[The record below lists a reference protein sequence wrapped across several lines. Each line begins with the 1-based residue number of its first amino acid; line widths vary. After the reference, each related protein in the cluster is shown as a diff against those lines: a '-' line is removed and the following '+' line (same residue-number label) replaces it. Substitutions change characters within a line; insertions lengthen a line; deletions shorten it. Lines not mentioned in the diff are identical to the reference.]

1 MSISRKA
8 VFIFMAVI
16 LTANLMSVSPT
27 AAFAA
32 IGAAD
37 EELSRARE
45 LGKAVNAFAFDLY
58 KEIAKEEKGNIF
70 FSPLSI
76 SMALALAY
84 EGAAGETREEMRKVL
99 HFDNDISAQYKAILN
114 IIKNTPPEAGEVLI
128 ANAIWPDKNLS
139 ARKEYMEKLR
149 KYYDSEAIELD
160 YTDVDQAV
168 SAINN
173 WTNEKTRGEIKEV
186 VTHDDFKD
194 TFLSISNAI
203 YFIAEWQNKFS
214 VRDTMERDF
223 FKKNGDIIKLPTMFK
238 KDKVGYYENEFYQSI
253 SLHYKDAV
261 YSMLIILPEKN
272 GLTKIENCLS
282 NAFFDEVVHNLDM
295 TDCKIYLP
303 KYRMQQTYYLVK
315 TLRKLG
321 LERATS
327 LFAEFTKIARNV
339 EGVFIDNVIHKTVM
353 EVSEEKT
360 KAAAVTVF
368 NLRGTM
374 NWGDKEKQQL
384 EPKIFRADRPFA
396 YMIINNQTK
405 AIMFMGRYMAG
416 S

>member
-1 MSISRKA
+1 
-8 VFIFMAVI
+8 MAVI

>member
-84 EGAAGETREEMRKVL
+84 EGAVGETREEMKKVL

-139 ARKEYMEKLR
+139 VRKEYMEKLR
-149 KYYDSEAIELD
+149 KCYDSETIELD

-223 FKKNGDIIKLPTMFK
+223 FKKTGDIIKLPTMFK
-238 KDKVGYYENEFYQSI
+238 KDKVGYYENEFSQSI

-384 EPKIFRADRPFA
+384 EPKIFRADRPFV

>member
-84 EGAAGETREEMRKVL
+84 EGAVGETREEMKKVL

-139 ARKEYMEKLR
+139 VRKEYMEKLR
-149 KYYDSEAIELD
+149 KCYDSETIELD

-223 FKKNGDIIKLPTMFK
+223 FKKT
-238 KDKVGYYENEFYQSI
+238 V
-253 SLHYKDAV
+253 
-261 YSMLIILPEKN
+261 IL
-272 GLTKIENCLS
+272 
-282 NAFFDEVVHNLDM
+282 
-295 TDCKIYLP
+295 
-303 KYRMQQTYYLVK
+303 
-315 TLRKLG
+315 
-321 LERATS
+321 
-327 LFAEFTKIARNV
+327 
-339 EGVFIDNVIHKTVM
+339 
-353 EVSEEKT
+353 
-360 KAAAVTVF
+360 
-368 NLRGTM
+368 
-374 NWGDKEKQQL
+374 
-384 EPKIFRADRPFA
+384 
-396 YMIINNQTK
+396 
-405 AIMFMGRYMAG
+405 
-416 S
+416 

>member
-1 MSISRKA
+1 MVKKMYFTALICCL
-8 VFIFMAVI
+8 I
-16 LTANLMSVSPT
+16 LSSTG

-32 IGAAD
+32 KGTAN
-37 EELSRARE
+37 EELLRARE
-45 LGKAVNAFAFDLY
+45 LGKSVNAFAFNLY
-58 KEIAKEEKGNIF
+58 KVIAKEEKGNIF

-84 EGAAGETREEMRKVL
+84 EGAAGETREEMKKVL
-99 HFDNDISAQYKAILN
+99 YFDNDISAHYKAISN
-114 IIKNTPPEAGEVLI
+114 IIKKTPPEAGEVLI
-128 ANAIWPDKNLS
+128 ANAIWPDKNIS
-139 ARKEYMEKLR
+139 VRKEYMEKLR
-149 KYYDSEAIELD
+149 KCYDSEAIELD

-186 VTHDDFKD
+186 VTHNDLKGA
-194 TFLSISNAI
+194 FLSISNAI

-214 VRDTMERDF
+214 VRNTKERDF

-238 KDKVGYYENEFYQSI
+238 RDKVGYYENEFSQSI
-253 SLHYKDAV
+253 SLHYKDAI

-272 GLTKIENCLS
+272 GLTKTENCLS
-282 NAFFDEVVHNLDM
+282 NAFFDEVVHSLDM

-303 KYRMQQTYYLVK
+303 KYRMQQTYHLAM
-315 TLRKLG
+315 TLKKLG
-321 LERATS
+321 LERAMS
-327 LFAEFTKIARNV
+327 PSAEFTKIARNV
-339 EGVFIDNVIHKTVM
+339 ESFFIDNVIHKTVM

-374 NWGDKEKQQL
+374 YWRDKEKHQV
-384 EPKIFRADRPFA
+384 EPKIFRVDRPFI

>member
-1 MSISRKA
+1 
-8 VFIFMAVI
+8 
-16 LTANLMSVSPT
+16 
-27 AAFAA
+27 
-32 IGAAD
+32 
-37 EELSRARE
+37 
-45 LGKAVNAFAFDLY
+45 
-58 KEIAKEEKGNIF
+58 
-70 FSPLSI
+70 
-76 SMALALAY
+76 
-84 EGAAGETREEMRKVL
+84 
-99 HFDNDISAQYKAILN
+99 
-114 IIKNTPPEAGEVLI
+114 
-128 ANAIWPDKNLS
+128 
-139 ARKEYMEKLR
+139 
-149 KYYDSEAIELD
+149 
-160 YTDVDQAV
+160 
-168 SAINN
+168 
-173 WTNEKTRGEIKEV
+173 
-186 VTHDDFKD
+186 
-194 TFLSISNAI
+194 
-203 YFIAEWQNKFS
+203 
-214 VRDTMERDF
+214 
-223 FKKNGDIIKLPTMFK
+223 MFK
-238 KDKVGYYENEFYQSI
+238 KDKVGYYENEFSQSI

-327 LFAEFTKIARNV
+327 PFAEFTKIARNV

-384 EPKIFRADRPFA
+384 EPKIFRADRPFV

-416 S
+416 N

>member
-1 MSISRKA
+1 MFKSISFA
-8 VFIFMAVI
+8 IFIFC
-16 LTANLMSVSPT
+16 LTVLSSET
-27 AAFAA
+27 AFAA
-32 IGAAD
+32 TGGVPNED
-37 EELSRARE
+37 LFRARE

-238 KDKVGYYENEFYQSI
+238 KDKVGYYENEFSQSI

-261 YSMLIILPEKN
+261 NSMLIILPEKN

-282 NAFFDEVVHNLDM
+282 NAFFDEVVHSLDM

-303 KYRMQQTYYLVK
+303 KYRMQQTYHLVK

-339 EGVFIDNVIHKTVM
+339 ESFFIDNIIHKTVM
-353 EVSEEKT
+353 EVNEERT

-384 EPKIFRADRPFA
+384 EPKIFRADRPFV

-405 AIMFMGRYMAG
+405 TIMFMGRYMAG

>member
-1 MSISRKA
+1 MLKNIGPA
-8 VFIFMAVI
+8 ILIFC
-16 LTANLMSVSPT
+16 LTALSAG

-32 IGAAD
+32 DGASND
-37 EELSRARE
+37 ELLRARE
-45 LGKAVNAFAFDLY
+45 LSKSVNAFAFDLY
-58 KEIAKEEKGNIF
+58 KKIAKEEKGNIF

-84 EGAAGETREEMRKVL
+84 EGAVGETREEMKKVL

-114 IIKNTPPEAGEVLI
+114 IIKKTPPESGEVLI
-128 ANAIWPDKNLS
+128 ANAIWPDKNIS

-149 KYYDSEAIELD
+149 KCYDSEAIELD
-160 YTDVDQAV
+160 YTDIDQAV

-186 VTHDDFKD
+186 VTHADVQNALLF
-194 TFLSISNAI
+194 ISNAI
-203 YFIAEWQNKFS
+203 YFLAEWQNKFS

-238 KDKVGYYENEFYQSI
+238 KDKVGYYENEFSQSI
-253 SLHYKDAV
+253 SLHYKNAI

-272 GLTKIENCLS
+272 GLAKTENCLS
-282 NAFFDEVVHNLDM
+282 NAFFDEVVRSLDI

-303 KYRMQQTYYLVK
+303 KYRMQNTYHLVK
-315 TLRKLG
+315 TLKKLG

-327 LFAEFTKIARNV
+327 QFAEFTKIARNV
-339 EGVFIDNVIHKTVM
+339 ESFFIDNVIHKTVM
-353 EVSEEKT
+353 EVSEENT

-374 NWGDKEKQQL
+374 YWRDEEKQQV
-384 EPKIFRADRPFA
+384 EPKIFRADRPFI
-396 YMIINNQTK
+396 YLIINNQTK
-405 AIMFMGRYMAG
+405 AIMFMGKWVG
-416 S
+416 E